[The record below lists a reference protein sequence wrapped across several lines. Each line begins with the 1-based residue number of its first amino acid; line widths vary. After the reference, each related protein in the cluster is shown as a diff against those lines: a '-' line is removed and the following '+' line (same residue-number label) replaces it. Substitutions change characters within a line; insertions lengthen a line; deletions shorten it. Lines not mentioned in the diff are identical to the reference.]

1 MPIRGNAHVY
11 CDFPGHSGSNEL
23 HLIRIEKGTKLYPDV
38 KAGGNVGPRD
48 DNQVFTLF
56 ISQTQLE
63 RMIRHPPEMRIED
76 ANEVEDREKC

>member
-1 MPIRGNAHVY
+1 MEQN
-11 CDFPGHSGSNEL
+11 C
-23 HLIRIEKGTKLYPDV
+23 TPDL

-63 RMIRHPPEMRIED
+63 RMIRHPPEMRIKD